1 MLGVCVFYIN
11 YEYLILT
18 HTIRYTMSE
27 NNINNF
33 KTLIEQKRIIKKAIA
48 KSLLAF
54 GAPDNKAV
62 SQYRPVGILWD
73 DLREQMK

>member
-1 MLGVCVFYIN
+1 
-11 YEYLILT
+11 
-18 HTIRYTMSE
+18 MSE